1 MVATSRV
8 ASVFL
13 RIWELICA
21 CVVVG
26 LIGTYLS
33 YLGKAHVTSGRMN
46 YVIATASLG
55 IVCSLALGPPFKYSF
70 WAFPI
75 DLAMFV
81 MWMVAFGVMIDVST
95 VMVSTPT
102 LNLTASIAHWDR
114 GLSIRVVLEQLGLL
128 LGWLLI
134 QPDCISGACGHYSM

>member
-1 MVATSRV
+1 VC
-8 ASVFL
+8 L

-33 YLGKAHVTSGRMN
+33 YLGKAHVTSARMD

-55 IVCSLALGPPFKYSF
+55 IVGSLALGPPFKYSF
-70 WAFPI
+70 WAFPF

-81 MWMVAFGVMIDVST
+81 MWMVAFGLLIDVST
-95 VMVSTPT
+95 VRVSTPI
-102 LNLTASIAHWDR
+102 LNLTAIIAHWNR
-114 GLSIRVVLEQLGLL
+114 GLPIRVVLEQLGLL
-128 LGWLLI
+128 LGWLLYI
-134 QPDCISGACGHYSM
+134 